1 MDRQTTMRLI
11 PYDAHVNIRVA
22 EPALTPEQCL
32 RAAEAAGLQAVGLI
46 TRFSEIQSSPDQWRK
61 RLEVLGR
68 SSGVQLLAGV
78 RAEIL
83 DISGHLDISSGA
95 AQQFPLVLAHLS
107 ERTAGIGHDVPVRWE
122 RLVDN
127 IFAALLDV
135 VDDGRCNVLAYPFNL
150 GRFPAPITP
159 AQLPVERV
167 EQLGDAMAEAEIACE
182 LSNRAWWWYPELS
195 VAQFTEDFAQVL
207 QAFSRCGVKFIAGSD
222 SHDVSGVGNL
232 RYVQR
237 LMGAAGVELSQLVD
251 LTRL

>member
-1 MDRQTTMRLI
+1 M
-11 PYDAHVNIRVA
+11 
-22 EPALTPEQCL
+22 
-32 RAAEAAGLQAVGLI
+32 
-46 TRFSEIQSSPDQWRK
+46 
-61 RLEVLGR
+61 
-68 SSGVQLLAGV
+68 
-78 RAEIL
+78 
-83 DISGHLDISSGA
+83 
-95 AQQFPLVLAHLS
+95 LAHLS

-127 IFAALLDV
+127 IFACLLGV
-135 VDDGRCNVLAYPFNL
+135 VDEGRCNVLAYPFNL

-167 EQLGDAMAEAEIACE
+167 EQLGDAMADAEIACE

-195 VAQFTEDFAQVL
+195 VGQFTEDFAQVL

-222 SHDVSGVGNL
+222 SREVSGVGNL